1 MSVTDFLWLSRLN
14 SICWQSIG
22 FKISLCPSRNK
33 RRVFRGR
40 WPITSSAVC
49 TNPASPLFCFA
60 PSPTQIMPNLSAS
73 ALEPF
78 PIEKSF
84 FPEPSPLIAIVN
96 LGSCFAIFLRFCC
109 TRSSFSFGYVAAFS
123 APLEGLLSAWP
134 EPVPGLP
141 EGVHGFA
148 PSANLHQ
155 PPYQNQYLLSLR
167 RYTSH
172 QADSLQLISPPLR
185 SSRCA
190 HKPRLFLCTV
200 PASASLPDCCCPATA
215 VSVASLPALPSD
227 SGIPNSDMCSVYQSH
242 PDVQRDKLLG
252 DHSNKY
258 PPELCW
264 FQHPSDLEPLSFFFF
279 LWRQVLL
286 MVQLCLNALF
296 RAAQIIVLNLSP
308 RRRATASCVSTPD
321 LVPRTF

>member
-190 HKPRLFLCTV
+190 HPAALISRDYSFVQFLRLPRFR
-200 PASASLPDCCCPATA
+200 TA
-215 VSVASLPALPSD
+215 AAQQLLYLLPAFLRFLLILVSQILICVLFINRILTCSATSFWATIQTSIHQSFAGFSILP
-227 SGIPNSDMCSVYQSH
+227 I
-242 PDVQRDKLLG
+242 
-252 DHSNKY
+252 
-258 PPELCW
+258 
-264 FQHPSDLEPLSFFFF
+264 
-279 LWRQVLL
+279 
-286 MVQLCLNALF
+286 
-296 RAAQIIVLNLSP
+296 
-308 RRRATASCVSTPD
+308 
-321 LVPRTF
+321 